1 MESYAFL
8 KQHIYP
14 IMDLPCEEVTTA
26 KVPEET
32 PADTEAAD
40 REEKPLM
47 ATVMASGEES
57 RKMILVL

>member
-1 MESYAFL
+1 MDSFAFL
-8 KQHIYP
+8 KQHMYP
-14 IMDLPCEEVTTA
+14 VMELPGEEVTAA